1 MVWVQEFSEED
12 PKTWKDIDP
21 KTATMEEV
29 YKKFGLDE
37 NTCDFVG
44 HALALYRLN
53 QTKKSELRKGYFG
66 MDVNQEYKI

>member
-21 KTATMEEV
+21 KTATMEDV

-53 QTKKSELRKGYFG
+53 QT
-66 MDVNQEYKI
+66 